1 MHKKKVKSNKGT
13 SKLKL
18 KLKLNKLLLKL
29 ELKLNKLLLR
39 ETIDSLLVDYEL
51 VVEEAVSNGIDVLT
65 QVDFCATRASLLG
78 HPG

>member
-1 MHKKKVKSNKGT
+1 MKLKLNKHV
-13 SKLKL
+13 LKL
-18 KLKLNKLLLKL
+18 KLKLNKLF
-29 ELKLNKLLLR
+29 LR

-65 QVDFCATRASLLG
+65 QVDFCPNRWSLFG